1 MPEKEGIETIMDLRR
16 EFPEVKIIAVSGGGR
31 IDPEEYLHMA
41 EKLGA
46 DRTFAKSVEGEELLK
61 AVREVLDPTLSKRKG

>member
-31 IDPEEYLHMA
+31 YSLMVKIETNYTCHLNSLHPLILTFFGSPF
-41 EKLGA
+41 KSLLLGG
-46 DRTFAKSVEGEELLK
+46 S
-61 AVREVLDPTLSKRKG
+61 